1 MLTLSALPFVAFAT
15 IISSALAQGAA
26 WSQCGGIGWT
36 GATTCVSGNT
46 CTYVNDWYSQCIPGT
61 STPPTTTTASTV
73 PPPTSTAKAN
83 YWFSFGDSYTQ
94 TGFSPTGTLPAVGNP
109 LGNPPY
115 PGWTATGGENWVDY
129 VTTQHNRS
137 LVFTYNYAYG
147 GATIDAN
154 LVTPYTPTV
163 LSLTDQVNQFLSG
176 AGTKPASTPWTSA
189 NALFSIWIGIND
201 IGNSFYLSG
210 DRAAF
215 SDTLLNAEFALVQ
228 KLVLVRNFSEMSIIM
243 LIIIITY
250 SNAGARNFLFVNV
263 PPIERSPLMLAQPA
277 SSQAAEKTVITGFNS
292 KLAAKVSAFKAANS
306 GVSTWIWDSNASFTT
321 ILNSPT
327 TYGFKDATSYGSA
340 SNQFWGNDYH
350 PSSYAHKYFG
360 QQVGSL
366 LGSTVW

>member
-1 MLTLSALPFVAFAT
+1 MLRLSALPFVALVLAPC
-15 IISSALAQGAA
+15 ALAQGAA
-26 WSQCGGIGWT
+26 WSQCGGNGWT
-36 GATTCVSGNT
+36 GTTTCVSGTT

-61 STPPTTTTASTV
+61 GSPGTTTST
-73 PPPTSTAKAN
+73 TSTTAAPPAPTNAN

-94 TGFSPTGTLPAVGNP
+94 TGFSPTGTLPALGNP

-129 VTTQHNRS
+129 VTTKNNRS
-137 LVFTYNYAYG
+137 LLLTYNYAYG

-154 LVTPYTPTV
+154 LVAPYTPTV

-176 AGTKPASTPWTSA
+176 AATKPASTPWKSA

-201 IGNSFYLSG
+201 IGNSYYLSG

-228 KLVLVRNFSEMSIIM
+228 KLYNV
-243 LIIIITY
+243 
-250 SNAGARNFLFVNV
+250 GARNFLFVNV
-263 PPIERSPLMLAQPA
+263 PPIERSPLMLAQAA
-277 SSQAAEKTVITGFNS
+277 SARAAEKTVITGFNS

-327 TYGFKDATSYGSA
+327 SYGFKDATSYGSA

-350 PSSYAHKYFG
+350 PSSYAHKFFG
-360 QQVGSL
+360 QDVGKL